1 MNPIKKLP
9 KIIKTPRLELR
20 QLDVTP
26 ENAQLIFDAVKNEN
40 PDDFFYNQI
49 GHENI
54 IPADAD
60 EMYRQMQCEAR
71 HAGDNGVNL
80 YIFLDGKPIGYR
92 RIYFFDNA
100 TKTLQCAAVW
110 LVRSAWG
117 RGFALESYQAIER
130 IAFEEFGANRI
141 TRQCSAE
148 NQRSANSIKH
158 AGFHLDGVAR
168 QSGTY
173 SDGRLYD
180 NMMWSKL
187 RSEYAGEK

>member
-1 MNPIKKLP
+1 MNPIKNLP

-26 ENAQLIFDAVKNEN
+26 ENAQLIFDAVKDEN
-40 PDDFFYNQI
+40 PDDFVFNPI
-49 GHENI
+49 VDDKV
-54 IPADAD
+54 IPTCADD
-60 EMYRQMQCEAR
+60 MLRQMQRESEWTA
-71 HAGDNGVNL
+71 DNGANL

-100 TKTLQCAAVW
+100 TKTLQRANTW
-110 LVRSAWG
+110 LVHSAWG

-130 IAFEEFGANRI
+130 IAFEELGANRI
-141 TRQCSAE
+141 TSQCSTE
-148 NQRSANSIKH
+148 NTRSANSIKR

-168 QSGTY
+168 QGGVY
-173 SDGRLYD
+173 PNGRLYD